1 MTDDE
6 KQLFR
11 EAMTSVKPLGKRS
24 KAPDDMP
31 PPSIRYQEAKQS
43 TDCDYLDSSYEE
55 DVNPDTKLAYFNQ
68 TMRPLDQRQLL
79 QGKKRLEGT
88 LDLHGKTVNEAR
100 AELSDFLSE
109 AHRDGLKCVRIIHGK
124 GRISGRALLKTKVN
138 AWLPQSRYVIAFCS
152 CIPKHGGTGAVY
164 VLLRS

>member
-11 EAMTSVKPLGKRS
+11 EAMQAVKPLGKRS
-24 KAPDDMP
+24 KAPDDLP
-31 PPSIRYQEAKQS
+31 PPPARRSDEGRPADHEYI
-43 TDCDYLDSSYEE
+43 DSSYEE
-55 DVNPDTKLAYFNQ
+55 DVNPDTKLIFFNQ
-68 TMRPLDQRQLL
+68 SMRPLDQRQLL
-79 QGKKRLEGT
+79 QGKKRIEDT

-100 AELSDFLSE
+100 IELSEFLAQ
-109 AHRDGLKCVRIIHGK
+109 AHRDGLKCVRVIHGK

-152 CIPKHGGTGAVY
+152 CIPKHGGTGAIY